1 MKIGWPK
8 RRVSAELEP
17 DAAASVAPTR
27 HRPAFP
33 TGWARLAPVRAL
45 REGVQVVG
53 VKNLLRKE
61 LSLEVYG
68 LDELRQLQGPALI
81 MANHASHLDTAVLLS
96 TLPPERR
103 RRTAVGIEADYF
115 FDGWWRASGSAI
127 VFDTFPIERSADVL
141 TSTPARLLATGWT
154 VVVFPEGTRSRDGF
168 VGSFRTGAAE
178 LAVACQVPVIPVGIL
193 GTYAA
198 MPRGSKWPVAGRP
211 RVSVRYGP
219 PIRSR
224 PGELPEDLTQR
235 IFAAVK
241 KLLAED
247 AASWWETQRG
257 SVDMPEPP
265 ASSWRRI
272 WQQSDSPVKGG
283 KPQDVQIWR
292 R

>member
-1 MKIGWPK
+1 
-8 RRVSAELEP
+8 
-17 DAAASVAPTR
+17 
-27 HRPAFP
+27 
-33 TGWARLAPVRAL
+33 
-45 REGVQVVG
+45 VVG
-53 VKNLLRKE
+53 VKNLVRKE

-103 RRTAVGIEADYF
+103 RRTAVGIEAAYF

-127 VFDTFPIERSADVL
+127 VFDTFPIERRADVL
-141 TSTPARLLATGWT
+141 TSTPARLLANGWT

-168 VGSFRTGAAE
+168 VGSFRTGAAA
-178 LAVACQVPVIPVGIL
+178 LAVACRVPVVPVGIL

-198 MPRGSKWPVAGRP
+198 MPRGRKWPVPGRP

-219 PIRSR
+219 PIRSQ

-235 IFAAVK
+235 IFDAVK

-247 AASWWETQRG
+247 AASWWKAQRG
-257 SVDMPEPP
+257 SVDIPEPP

-272 WQQSDSPVKGG
+272 WQQSDPPVKGG